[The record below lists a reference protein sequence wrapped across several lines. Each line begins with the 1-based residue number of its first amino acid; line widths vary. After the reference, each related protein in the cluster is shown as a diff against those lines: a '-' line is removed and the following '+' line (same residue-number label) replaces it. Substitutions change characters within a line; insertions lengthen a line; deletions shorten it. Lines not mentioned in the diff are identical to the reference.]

1 MAVLERDMSRD
12 EQGIDDLRSQARIA
26 DKRIDE
32 LTAKNGALARRLL
45 CMEDYGGHDWVFVG
59 KAHAPE
65 PTVLS
70 GYAVLPVFTWTESQ
84 PKHYEFECSRC
95 GHTRS
100 FKWGELSKKEQD
112 ALTVIG
118 LGGE

>member
-12 EQGIDDLRSQARIA
+12 EGQIDDLRRQARIA

-59 KAHAPE
+59 V
-65 PTVLS
+65 VLS
-70 GYAVLPVFTWTESQ
+70 PCIWGESKQ
-84 PKHYEFECSRC
+84 YEFKCSRC

-100 FKWGELSKKEQD
+100 FQWGELSKKEQD